1 MMNNLVNSL
10 DDRTAFQYPQQKFP
24 QIGKVKIKEGIFLDP
39 QIMDLMKVNNFDALL
54 KGSEKT
60 AWEAFMW
67 LLTIFL
73 ANIRHLTIGHL
84 LRKYACNLQN

>member
-1 MMNNLVNSL
+1 
-10 DDRTAFQYPQQKFP
+10 
-24 QIGKVKIKEGIFLDP
+24 
-39 QIMDLMKVNNFDALL
+39 MDLMKVNNFDALL

-60 AWEAFMW
+60 TWEAFMQ

-84 LRKYACNLQN
+84 LKLCLQLSELRGETCHSNFASFTVMGTFFQATLKMSLTSMVSDFTNISPL